1 MPDPYQVQAA
11 IAARDDELARQARQ
25 ADIDAARRVNAQ
37 WAGNSTAAAD
47 QAASEEAARVAAL
60 PMTDAQ
66 RYYRD
71 SGALL
76 DLQATQDERLAQA
89 RGLQAAAV
97 QDLQARTRDYAGS
110 QAVLGLDAARDKA
123 QMAVARQPQ
132 AILAGD
138 IGQMQAA
145 QTARGNAYDVLS
157 AEAAARGQAAM
168 RGQGMQS
175 EALLG
180 DITERRKTEA
190 ELQADLQLRF
200 QAAQAMAAGKRDQQA
215 QNRADAQGRAGAV
228 IGAGLSFLG
237 GGG

>member
-1 MPDPYQVQAA
+1 MVADSQEQQ
-11 IAARDDELARQARQ
+11 RQQQLDEQARQ
-25 ADIDAARRVNAQ
+25 RDTNTLLQ
-37 WAGNSTAAAD
+37 LQAD
-47 QAASEEAARVAAL
+47 Q
-60 PMTDAQ
+60 
-66 RYYRD
+66 D
-71 SGALL
+71 S
-76 DLQATQDERLAQA
+76 RLAEG
-89 RGLQAAAV
+89 RNLQAAAV
-97 QDLQARTRDYAGS
+97 QDLQARARDYAGS

>member
-11 IAARDDELARQARQ
+11 IAARDAELARQ

-37 WAGNSTAAAD
+37 WTGNSTAGAD
-47 QAASEEAARVAAL
+47 QAAREEAARVAAL

-66 RYYRD
+66 RYQRD
-71 SGALL
+71 TGALL
-76 DLQATQDERLAQA
+76 NLQATQDERLAQA
-89 RGLQAAAV
+89 RGLQESAV

-132 AILAGD
+132 AILAGG

>member
-1 MPDPYQVQAA
+1 MPDPNQVEAA
-11 IAARDDELARQARQ
+11 IAARDVELARQA
-25 ADIDAARRVNAQ
+25 DIAAARRVNAQ

-66 RYYRD
+66 RYQRD
-71 SGALL
+71 TGALL
-76 DLQATQDERLAQA
+76 NLQAMQDERLAQA
-89 RGLQAAAV
+89 RGLQDSAV
-97 QDLQARTRDYAGS
+97 QDLQARARDYAGS

-123 QMAVARQPQ
+123 QMAVSRQPQ
-132 AILAGD
+132 AILAGG
-138 IGQMQAA
+138 IGQLQAA

-157 AEAAARGQAAM
+157 AEAAARSRAAMGGQAA
-168 RGQGMQS
+168 QG

-200 QAAQAMAAGKRDQQA
+200 QAAQAMAAGKREQQA
-215 QNRADAQGRAGAV
+215 QNKADAQGRTMAV
-228 IGAGLSFLG
+228 LGAGLSFLG
-237 GGG
+237 GK

>member
-11 IAARDDELARQARQ
+11 IAARDVELARQ

-76 DLQATQDERLAQA
+76 QLQADQDSRLAEG
-89 RGLQAAAV
+89 RNLQAAAV

-132 AILAGD
+132 AILAGG
-138 IGQMQAA
+138 IGQLQAA
-145 QTARGNAYDVLS
+145 QTARGSAYDVLS
-157 AEAAARGQAAM
+157 AEAAARGQSAM

-200 QAAQAMAAGKRDQQA
+200 QAAQAMAAGKREQQA
-215 QNRADAQGRAGAV
+215 QNKADAQGRTMAVLGAGA
-228 IGAGLSFLG
+228 GMFG
-237 GGG
+237 GK